1 MIRINIASEFIE
13 IRGHS
18 GYEERGKDIVCAAV
32 SALTLALARAL
43 EELTTG
49 GCSEEET
56 DGFVRI
62 RYDPNDPVSLLLIRQ
77 FVIGVQMISE
87 EYPEYVALSS
97 RVLF

>member
-18 GYEERGKDIVCAAV
+18 GYAERGKDIVCAAV
-32 SALTLALARAL
+32 SALTLALARAI

-56 DGFVRI
+56 D
-62 RYDPNDPVSLLLIRQ
+62 
-77 FVIGVQMISE
+77 
-87 EYPEYVALSS
+87 
-97 RVLF
+97 